1 MATDRIAR
9 GAEQWVQDFAAAL
22 ASPDGTDLSAL
33 FLDESYYRD
42 TGALTWDFHQY
53 EGRSVIE
60 GVLGSVTGD
69 LEPTNFRLAEHWPA
83 PQVVDNGA
91 GPAVEIFFEFD
102 TRSAKAIALMYG
114 VPDENSPY
122 GFRTQSLYTRLEG
135 IHGVDTPAV
144 HPAGYGYTPRHT
156 GENWLEHRERQRA
169 FDERELEV
177 LIVGAG
183 QAGLMTAAYLRYF
196 GVNALVIDKHDRV
209 GDNWR
214 KRYSSLFLHNTI
226 NMNHFPMLRFPEH
239 YPQYLPKDVLGEWLE
254 TYSRYLDLDVWTSTD
269 FVGGEYDEA
278 NKSWSATVVTASGEK
293 RVLHPRHIVLA
304 TGGIGGK
311 PNVPNLPGLD
321 KFAGKVMHSSEFHDS
336 DEYQGKSAIVIGMG
350 SSAHDIA
357 RDLCNHGAKVT
368 MVQRSPVVINS
379 VEIANSAYAA
389 GYADGV
395 PIELGDIRYGLAL
408 INSLRVA
415 SSKMAHQIGKEAD
428 AELHRGLEAAGV
440 VLGDGHDNSGWLDL
454 FLRTGGGYY
463 LNAGASELIISG
475 DIKVIQADQI
485 TTFTEAGA
493 QLADG
498 TTRNADLVL
507 LATGYQNRKV
517 EVAEQFGQEVAD
529 RVGDIARLTDEG
541 EWANMWSQTAQRGL
555 WFSGGGIPQVR
566 PGARILALLI
576 KADLLELIPEAY
588 RRDAHLLAS
597 Q

>member
-1 MATDRIAR
+1 MATDPIAQ
-9 GAEQWVQDFAAAL
+9 GAELWVKDFAAAL
-22 ASPDGTDLSAL
+22 ASADQLDLRAL

-53 EGRSVIE
+53 QGRTTIE
-60 GVLGSVTGD
+60 GVLGSVTQD
-69 LEPTNFRLAEHWPA
+69 LEPTNFRLAENWPA
-83 PQVVDNGA
+83 PQIVDNGA

-114 VPDENSPY
+114 APDENSSY

-135 IHGVDTPAV
+135 IHGVDGPTV
-144 HPAGYGYTPRHT
+144 HPTGYGYTPNFA
-156 GENWLEHRERQRA
+156 GENWLEHRNRERA
-169 FDERELEV
+169 FDEREIEV

-196 GVNALVIDKHDRV
+196 GVSALVIEKHEQV

-214 KRYSSLFLHNTI
+214 KRYSSLNLHNTI

-269 FVGGEYDEA
+269 FIGGEYNEA
-278 NKSWSATVVTASGEK
+278 DKMWSAKITTASGEE

-311 PNVPNLPGLD
+311 PNIPNLPGLSD
-321 KFAGKVMHSSEFHDS
+321 FSGKVMHSSAFRDA
-336 DEYQGKSAIVIGMG
+336 DEYQGKKAIVIGMG

-357 RDLCNHGAKVT
+357 RDLHNHGARVT

-379 VEIANSAYAA
+379 VDIANSAYAA

-408 INSLRVA
+408 ISPIRLA
-415 SSKMAHQIGKEAD
+415 SSKQAHQLGKEAD

-440 VLGDGHDNSGWLDL
+440 RLGDGHDGAGWLDL

-463 LNAGASELIISG
+463 LNAGASELVVSG
-475 DIKVIQADQI
+475 DIKVMQADQI
-485 TTFTEAGA
+485 TTFTKSGA
-493 QLADG
+493 QLVDG
-498 TTRNADLVL
+498 SNLDADLIL
-507 LATGYQNRKV
+507 LATGYQNRSV
-517 EVAEQFGQEVAD
+517 EVAEQFGEDVAD
-529 RVGDIARLTDEG
+529 RVGDIARLNEEG

-555 WFSGGGIPQVR
+555 WFTGGGIPQVR

-576 KADLLELIPEAY
+576 KADLLDLIPNSY
-588 RRDAHLLAS
+588 RRDLQVLTA

>member
-1 MATDRIAR
+1 MVTDRISQ
-9 GAEQWVQDFAAAL
+9 GAELWLKDLESAL
-22 ASPDGTDLSAL
+22 SSADGIELDAL

-53 EGRSVIE
+53 HGRTAIE
-60 GVLGSVTGD
+60 NILGSVNKD
-69 LEPTNFRLAEHWPA
+69 MHPHNFRLADGWPA
-83 PQVVDNGA
+83 PQEMDNGTA
-91 GPAVEIFFEFD
+91 TTIEVFFQFE
-102 TRSAKAIALMYG
+102 TGSAQVIALMYG
-114 VPDENSPY
+114 VPDETNPY

-135 IHGVDTPAV
+135 LNGVDAPAV
-144 HPAGYGYTPRHT
+144 HPRGYGYTPSQP
-156 GENWLEHRERQRA
+156 GENWLEHRERARS
-169 FDERELEV
+169 FEDREIEV

-183 QAGLMTAAYLRYF
+183 QAGLMTAAYLKYF
-196 GVNALVIDKHDRV
+196 GVAALVIDKHDRV

-214 KRYSSLFLHNTI
+214 KRYASLNLHNTI
-226 NMNHFPMLRFPEH
+226 NMNHFPLLRFPEH

-254 TYSRYLDLDVWTSTD
+254 TYSRYLDLDIWASTD
-269 FVGGEYDEA
+269 FVGAEYDTVGKKWA
-278 NKSWSATVVTASGEK
+278 ATVTTANGEQ
-293 RVLHPRHIVLA
+293 RVLNPKHIVLA

-311 PNVPNLPGLD
+311 PNIPNLPGLAD
-321 KFAGKVMHSSEFHDS
+321 FAGKVMHSSEFTES
-336 DEYQGKSAIVIGMG
+336 DGFAGKKALVIGMG

-357 RDLCNHGAKVT
+357 RDLHNHGVQVT

-395 PIELGDIRYGLAL
+395 PIELGDLRYGLAL
-408 INSLRVA
+408 IGPLRIAA
-415 SSKMAHQIGKEAD
+415 SKQAHQAGKEAD
-428 AELHRGLEAAGV
+428 AELHRGLEKAGV
-440 VLGDGHDNSGWLDL
+440 VLGDGYEGAGWLDL

-463 LNAGASELIISG
+463 LNAGASELIVSG

-485 TTFTEAGA
+485 NHFTGSGA
-493 QLADG
+493 LLADG
-498 TTRNADLVL
+498 STLESDLII

-517 EVAEQFGQEVAD
+517 EVAEQFGDDIAE
-529 RVGDIARLTDEG
+529 RIGDIARLSEEG

-576 KADLLELIPEAY
+576 KADLLDLIPDRY
-588 RRDAHLLAS
+588 RRDAQVLTA